1 MNPQETNDS
10 VAVGDTPLV
19 QHPRRRGS
27 LPFKKR
33 FYHEA
38 MGSSSAE
45 QGEASSP
52 QGTSALSSPFP
63 PLHAASSVNR
73 CSKMSALMKVA
84 ASPNVY
90 RKVEGFRGQSLS
102 VFSSLPTVSS
112 SEGSF
117 SASDVSTATEEGVA
131 SNSFDD
137 SLSFRSFKRPK
148 PALKSANRVTV
159 SPLVPAKRVAT
170 AAGLQDR
177 RYTGGPGERRCTATT
192 TRGNDCAY
200 VALSGIPFCRLH
212 ENSQHLR
219 KEGKRCAVDGSSSST
234 PKSKASSLSS
244 SNSQL
249 LSMIATDKWQGKR
262 VRIGSGPFKNRH
274 GLVLKWGN
282 GWVTVKIPGTGCH
295 NRRAFDL
302 YLVPSSTTTTSTLKL
317 TPTLK
322 LTAPKMKA
330 APSAPASPGSA
341 SESPGPA
348 FSPIRTSSVTCSTVS
363 PSPVPAM
370 IENQINIQDSV
381 DGIPFMNTPTAPK
394 FLSLSALDQ
403 LPSVPDI
410 TTKSTWSGDRPDSI
424 HELVRL
430 RAQHSRHLLFGSAA
444 LDRGRRPMKKVAR
457 FPGDEETGEE

>member
-1 MNPQETNDS
+1 MNPQGTNDS

-38 MGSSSAE
+38 MGSSAE
-45 QGEASSP
+45 QVEASSP
-52 QGTSALSSPFP
+52 QETTALSSPFP

-73 CSKMSALMKVA
+73 CPKMSALMKVA

-112 SEGSF
+112 CEGSF

-148 PALKSANRVTV
+148 PALKSASRVTV

-177 RYTGGPGERRCTATT
+177 RYTGGSGERRCTATT

-219 KEGKRCAVDGSSSST
+219 KEGKRTSLDGSSCST

-249 LSMIATDKWQGKR
+249 LSMISTEKWQGKR

-302 YLVPSSTTTTSTLKL
+302 YLLPSTTTTT
-317 TPTLK
+317 TTTTIK

-330 APSAPASPGSA
+330 TPSAPASPGSA

-348 FSPIRTSSVTCSTVS
+348 FSPIRTSTVTCSTVS

-381 DGIPFMNTPTAPK
+381 GAIPFMDTPTAPK

-410 TTKSTWSGDRPDSI
+410 TTKSTWSGDRQESI

-444 LDRGRRPMKKVAR
+444 LDRGRRPMKKAAR
-457 FPGDEETGEE
+457 FPGDDVETGEE